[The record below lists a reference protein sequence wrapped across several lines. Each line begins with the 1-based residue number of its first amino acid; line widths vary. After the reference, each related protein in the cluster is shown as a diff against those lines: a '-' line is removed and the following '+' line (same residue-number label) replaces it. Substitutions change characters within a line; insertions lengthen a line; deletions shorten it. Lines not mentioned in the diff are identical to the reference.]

1 MNKLPRF
8 AGLISVILAA
18 VIIMGVYL
26 LVGSVDLAF
35 VDDGNQIAYVED
47 VKILSDIEIPAEVD
61 EGLEFTY
68 VSGEETKDFAD
79 KGGFKFNIARTLVEN
94 LFTFKWEERDYVITL
109 TAK

>member
-47 VKILSDIEIPAEVD
+47 VKILSDIEIPAEFNSLIELIREFHCTLRIANSLPEKERVSRKIA
-61 EGLEFTY
+61 EGGRKCKRKKTRE
-68 VSGEETKDFAD
+68 GKC
-79 KGGFKFNIARTLVEN
+79 
-94 LFTFKWEERDYVITL
+94 
-109 TAK
+109 

>member
-35 VDDGNQIAYVED
+35 VDGIAHAKYRN
-47 VKILSDIEIPAEVD
+47 KSYSYNNP
-61 EGLEFTY
+61 
-68 VSGEETKDFAD
+68 
-79 KGGFKFNIARTLVEN
+79 NIHY
-94 LFTFKWEERDYVITL
+94 LFYIY
-109 TAK
+109 